1 MLDRYDTR
9 VNSPHFVDWL
19 KLQDLKR
26 DYEKLKLEH
35 EELKM
40 AINPNNT
47 KQAVEYLRQLRKMGY
62 AVVAFTPDELRGATP
77 DHVEDRLI
85 EIGWD
90 VIANLATE
98 PDPDAPPEKDW
109 NWVIK

>member
-1 MLDRYDTR
+1 MFFDSSKFGKESDHYTLEMEY
-9 VNSPHFVDWL
+9 L
-19 KLQDLKR
+19 KLKR
-26 DYEKLKLEH
+26 EN

-62 AVVAFTPDELRGATP
+62 AVVAFTPEELRGANS
-77 DHVEDRLI
+77 DHVEDRLV

-90 VIANLATE
+90 VINNLASE
-98 PDPDAPPEKDW
+98 PDQDVPTEQDW
-109 NWVIK
+109 NWSIK

>member
-1 MLDRYDTR
+1 MFFDSSKFGKESDHYTLEMEY
-9 VNSPHFVDWL
+9 L
-19 KLQDLKR
+19 KLKR
-26 DYEKLKLEH
+26 EN

-62 AVVAFTPDELRGATP
+62 AVVAFTPEELRGADP

-85 EIGWD
+85 ELGWD
-90 VIANLATE
+90 VI
-98 PDPDAPPEKDW
+98 DALGQYPEED
-109 NWVIK
+109 NYA